1 MTEKTA
7 AGKNC
12 VEIYK
17 GLAEEKIDSK
27 GCQSESLHLNV
38 YKICCPIFKKGVE
51 DERFVPGV
59 TTDLSL
65 DYNDNDETD
74 IANISFYSKDHG
86 TIHVSVERIM

>member
-1 MTEKTA
+1 MLSNFQER
-7 AGKNC
+7 
-12 VEIYK
+12 
-17 GLAEEKIDSK
+17 
-27 GCQSESLHLNV
+27 SED
-38 YKICCPIFKKGVE
+38 

-86 TIHVSVERIM
+86 TIPLKGLCKNFKFTKSADFIVG